1 MINSKIL
8 NYMLPYFEII
18 EKSKGKTIGE
28 IKNELKLVKEN
39 LKKGSAGLIVENLLG
54 WNYMSKWSSCKRK

>member
-39 LKKGSAGLIVENLLG
+39 LKK
-54 WNYMSKWSSCKRK
+54 RKCRFNC